1 LRLKEEDTVTS
12 WISSLENGIFF
23 HDVLHKF
30 YTSPLFPK
38 QSIHALHPIQFDL
51 DKKEEYKAELHRIA
65 RNEFALI
72 DYDHPFIE
80 VERQTIFGNEEKGI
94 KGRLDI
100 WFEMEW
106 NLMKSSTHKPTLFEI
121 GFGNKNDSI
130 PAIDL
135 GNGLKLKGKIDRIEI
150 SPDMHSFIIADYKTG
165 KKVPTNADINKG
177 KEQQMPLYALAAEQ
191 FLSKEFRLN
200 ECNFSHAIYYS
211 LHDGT
216 SKVVLDPEQKRSPSK
231 PLGELLKLS
240 QEYVA
245 SIHDADFHVKDKKEA
260 FCEHCTFDSL
270 CRIKA
275 MPPMRGE
282 IGPEEEA

>member
-1 LRLKEEDTVTS
+1 M
-12 WISSLENGIFF
+12 
-23 HDVLHKF
+23 
-30 YTSPLFPK
+30 
-38 QSIHALHPIQFDL
+38 Q
-51 DKKEEYKAELHRIA
+51 
-65 RNEFALI
+65 
-72 DYDHPFIE
+72 
-80 VERQTIFGNEEKGI
+80 
-94 KGRLDI
+94 
-100 WFEMEW
+100 
-106 NLMKSSTHKPTLFEI
+106 
-121 GFGNKNDSI
+121 
-130 PAIDL
+130 
-135 GNGLKLKGKIDRIEI
+135 
-150 SPDMHSFIIADYKTG
+150 SFIIADYKTG

-231 PLGELLKLS
+231 PLEELLKLS

-245 SIHDADFHVKDKKEA
+245 SIHEADFHVKDKKEA